1 MSIPAPSDCVIAH
14 AELRHRAREACDR
27 RAEPRTPL
35 RQRGAALVI
44 GLIMIAL
51 LSLLGL
57 TALSASLLEE
67 RMAFNARDR
76 IRAFQAAE
84 AALRFCES
92 SIRPSTVFNNSNGFY
107 KPAAGGVP
115 RWESVDWESNA
126 DVMCYPTD
134 HDCVSDTETADIPRL
149 SRQPAC
155 IVEQLA
161 AEINASPGA
170 AESRRGGLPVE
181 TERVYRHYRITARG
195 WGLSKHTEVM
205 LQSHARLETE

>member
-1 MSIPAPSDCVIAH
+1 MSIPAPSDCVTAC
-14 AELRHRAREACDR
+14 AELRHRAREACGR
-27 RAEPRTPL
+27 RAEPHTL
-35 RQRGAALVI
+35 GRQHGAALVI

-57 TALSASLLEE
+57 TALGTSLLEE
-67 RMAFNARDR
+67 RMAANARDR

-84 AALRFCES
+84 AALRFCEAAA
-92 SIRPSTVFNNSNGFY
+92 TVPPYASG
-107 KPAAGGVP
+107 AAPV
-115 RWESVDWESNA
+115 WENIDW
-126 DVMCYPTD
+126 D
-134 HDCVSDTETADIPRL
+134 HDAAVRQYSAYTTEPMVAK
-149 SRQPAC
+149 QPAC

-205 LQSHARLETE
+205 LQSHARLAAE